1 MAGSDARLRAPES
14 VLTVDRGAIVANY
27 RALAARAAPA
37 QCAAVVKADAY
48 GLGAVHVGPA
58 LARAG
63 CRHFFVAHLGEAV
76 ELRSVVPAPASI
88 YVLNGLARGDVED
101 LLAHDLIPVLND
113 LSQVDGW
120 AAPSRRLG
128 RTLPAVIQF
137 DTRMSRLGLEDG
149 EFRTLHT
156 ERSRLASLDLRFVMS
171 HLACAEETDNP
182 LNRAQLAEFRSIRAA
197 FPDSKASF
205 ANSSAIFLG
214 PDYAFDLVRPGCA
227 LYGIN
232 PLLNKKNPMQP
243 TARLESRIL
252 QVRRVD
258 HPRTVGY
265 GATHRVSGPTRI
277 ATIAIGYA
285 DGWLRSLSGRGVAY
299 CGDRPVPFL
308 GRVSMDLVTLDVTAA
323 PDAKIGDLV
332 ELMGPHQDVDAVA
345 AKAGTIGYE
354 ILTRLGRRFH
364 RTYIGAMAGA

>member
-1 MAGSDARLRAPES
+1 MATGDAGARAPES
-14 VLTVDRGAIVANY
+14 VLTVDLGAIVANY

-37 QCAAVVKADAY
+37 QCSAVVKADAY
-48 GLGAVHVGPA
+48 GLGAVTVGPA

-63 CRHFFVAHLGEAV
+63 CRHFFVAHLNEAV
-76 ELRSVVPAPASI
+76 ELRGVVPSPAAI
-88 YVLNGLARGDVED
+88 YVLHGLAQGDTETFVT
-101 LLAHDLIPVLND
+101 HDLVPVLND
-113 LSQVDGW
+113 LGQVDAW
-120 AAPSRRLG
+120 AATARRLS
-128 RTLPAVIQF
+128 RALPAVIQF
-137 DTRMSRLGLEDG
+137 DTGMSRLGLEEG
-149 EFRTLHT
+149 EFKTLRT
-156 ERSRLASLDLRFVMS
+156 ERTRLASLDLRFVMS

-182 LNRAQLAEFRSIRAA
+182 LNRAQLAEFKAIRAA
-197 FPDSKASF
+197 FPDSKASL
-205 ANSSAIFLG
+205 ANSSGIFLG
-214 PDYAFDLVRPGCA
+214 SDYAFDLVRPGCA

-232 PLLNKKNPMQP
+232 PLENKENPMKP
-243 TARLESRIL
+243 AARLDARIL

-285 DGWLRSLSGRGVAY
+285 DGWLRSFSGRGVAY

-323 PDAKIGDLV
+323 PEAKIGDLV

-364 RTYIGAMAGA
+364 RSYVGQTAGA